1 MRGSRLEQRRRTM
14 CAHIS
19 KKEGVE
25 HSEANTAASKAGGSS
40 MKAALLLLR
49 WCRTGASIV
58 HRVNGRSIANAA
70 ARDAGDVK
78 PARPA
83 DADGQ
88 CVFPC
93 NPP

>member
-1 MRGSRLEQRRRTM
+1 
-14 CAHIS
+14 
-19 KKEGVE
+19 
-25 HSEANTAASKAGGSS
+25 

-83 DADGQ
+83 DADG
-88 CVFPC
+88 
-93 NPP
+93 